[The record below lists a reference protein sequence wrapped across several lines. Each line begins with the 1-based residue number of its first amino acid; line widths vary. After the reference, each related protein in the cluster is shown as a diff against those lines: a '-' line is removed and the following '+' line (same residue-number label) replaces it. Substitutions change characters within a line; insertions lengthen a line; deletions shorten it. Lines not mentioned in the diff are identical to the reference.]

1 MSQAKHNLEDILR
14 NLDPKLVDGCFIFMS
29 SNEDYNELFCKFN
42 PIATFKEKEGMT
54 LVISEEDAEKF
65 SVSYDSKFR
74 CLSLGVHSSL
84 ESYGLIS
91 TISEALTKERISCNV
106 FAGFFHDHIFV
117 QEDKANR
124 ALEVIKFLSHS

>member
-1 MSQAKHNLEDILR
+1 
-14 NLDPKLVDGCFIFMS
+14 MS

-91 TISEALTKERISCNV
+91 TISEALTKEKISCNV

-117 QEDKANR
+117 HEDKANR